1 MTTKHTPGPW
11 KVMPCPTH
19 GGKHPL
25 HDQRWIATA
34 DTVIDHGHDPR
45 SWGLESGSLICEM
58 RDGLLGNAP
67 LIAAAPELLEGH
79 HTALQIIQ
87 GDLREALH
95 GDSVEAFEYQAQLRT
110 LRGIAMTLEAICSDA
125 IAKAKSP

>member
-1 MTTKHTPGPW
+1 MSEMSRHTPGPW
-11 KVMPCPTH
+11 FLAEKVE
-19 GGKHPL
+19 GKHTVTNL
-25 HDQRWIATA
+25 RRIRSEREKMEHGAVCEVYGIA
-34 DTVIDHGHDPR
+34 D
-45 SWGLESGSLICEM
+45 GSEAHA
-58 RDGLLGNAP
+58 NAR